1 MTNSQFSISYMQIP
15 GRYNTAK
22 VFTDSVDSDA
32 YSQILQMMNQS
43 WAEGLAVRIMP
54 DVHAGRG
61 CTVGTTM
68 TIAGQIVPGLV
79 GDDIGCGVSLLAVR
93 KDFCKS
99 GELDLALLDEIVHQ
113 NIPAGAAVR
122 KKPHA
127 FVKQLDTTN
136 FFAPIDVE
144 SSKLQ
149 LGTLGGGNHF
159 IEADRD
165 EDGIYYFVIHSG
177 SRHLGKD
184 VCSFYQSIANQ
195 NEDNCL
201 SGKDLDNYLHDMN
214 LAQNY
219 AALNRRAML
228 DEIKKGLMIK
238 KSDILEEFS
247 TIHNYIDIKTRIL
260 RKGAVSAQT
269 GERLIIPMN
278 MRDGSLICTGKGNA
292 DWNFSAPHGA
302 GRLYKRS
309 ESKERFTVEEY
320 KAAMSGIY
328 STSIGHSTLDES
340 PMAYKTMDSIL
351 EKITPTV
358 KVEKII
364 KPIYNFKAGGQ

>member
-1 MTNSQFSISYMQIP
+1 MTNPQFSISYMQIP

-32 YSQILQMMNQS
+32 YLQILQMMNQS
-43 WAEGLAVRIMP
+43 WAEGLSVRIMP

-127 FVKQLDTTN
+127 FVKQLDLTN
-136 FFAPIDVE
+136 FLAPVDIQI
-144 SSKLQ
+144 SKLQ

-165 EDGIYYFVIHSG
+165 EDGNYYFVIHSG

-247 TIHNYIDIKTRIL
+247 TIHNYIDLKNRVL
-260 RKGAVSAQT
+260 RKGAVSAQK

-320 KAAMSGIY
+320 KAAMTGIY

-351 EKITPTV
+351 DKITPTV